1 MLQCSQGCR
10 LNTVDIF
17 KKKLQDRLNNKDQN
31 TDKTRQ
37 ISNALSKQNKSKSA
51 RFEISRPI
59 ERREITIFSE

>member
-31 TDKTRQ
+31 TDKARQ